1 MKPRMLDSD
10 TLSFA
15 LKRREPTASRAD
27 RYIRE
32 HGGLVI
38 SIIACYEV
46 LRGLKYTNAT
56 QLLTRFYRYVDTN
69 LILPLDLEACER
81 ATEIYATLRSSGTLI
96 PDADILIAAI
106 ALTHDCVLVTNN
118 TQHYQRIPDL
128 ELENWT
134 V

>member
-1 MKPRMLDSD
+1 MKQRTLDSD
-10 TLSFA
+10 TLSLV

-38 SIIACYEV
+38 SIITYYEV
-46 LRGLKYTNAT
+46 SRGLKRINAA
-56 QLLTRFYRYVDTN
+56 QLLTRFHRYMDTN
-69 LILPLDLEACER
+69 LILPLDLKACER
-81 ATEIYATLRSSGTLI
+81 AAEIYVTLRGEGKLI

-106 ALTHDCVLVTNN
+106 ALAHDCVLVTNN
-118 TQHYQRIPDL
+118 TQHYQHIPDL
-128 ELENWT
+128 EIENWA

>member
-32 HGGLVI
+32 HGGLVTSVI
-38 SIIACYEV
+38 TYYEV
-46 LRGLKYTNAT
+46 LRGLKYTNAM
-56 QLLTRFYRYVDTN
+56 QLLTRFYRYVNTN
-69 LILPLDLEACER
+69 LILPLDLKACEQ
-81 ATEIYATLRSSGTLI
+81 AAEIYATLRSNGTLI

-106 ALTHDCVLVTNN
+106 ALAHDCVLVTNN
-118 TQHYQRIPDL
+118 TQHYQRIPEV
-128 ELENWT
+128 ELENWA